1 MKDSETAVLYFS
13 HPESALAEN
22 REQRS
27 QNQERRNSVMKDS
40 EIVAL
45 YLSRSESALTE
56 SRNHYGRLIQHII
69 RNIIRNPEDAEECEN
84 DTYLSAWQ
92 SIPPNQPKSLKAYL
106 AVIARNT
113 ACRKWEYL
121 NAEKRNPE
129 MQISLD
135 ELGDSIADDS
145 GQEFS
150 DDALKEVINQFLG
163 TLKKDQRKVFL
174 LKYWQYCSVQEISQK
189 TGFSK
194 SKVESMLFRTRNKLR
209 KYLQERGFTS

>member
-1 MKDSETAVLYFS
+1 
-13 HPESALAEN
+13 
-22 REQRS
+22 
-27 QNQERRNSVMKDS
+27 MKDS

-56 SRNHYGRLIQHII
+56 SQKHYGRLIQHII
-69 RNIIRNPEDAEECEN
+69 RKFLKNQLDVEECEN

-92 SIPPNQPKSLKAYL
+92 SIPPNQPGNLKAYL

-129 MQISLD
+129 MLISLD

-145 GQEFS
+145 AQDFS
-150 DDALKEVINQFLG
+150 DEELKEVINSFLA
-163 TLKKDQRKVFL
+163 TLKKDSRTIFL
-174 LKYWQYCSVQEISQK
+174 LRYWRFCSVQEISDR

-194 SKVESMLFRTRNKLR
+194 SKVESILFRTRNKLK
-209 KYLQERGFTS
+209 KYLTERGFTS

>member
-1 MKDSETAVLYFS
+1 
-13 HPESALAEN
+13 
-22 REQRS
+22 
-27 QNQERRNSVMKDS
+27 MKDS

-56 SRNHYGRLIQHII
+56 SKKQYGRLIQHII
-69 RNIIRNPEDAEECEN
+69 RNIIRNQLDAEECEN

-129 MQISLD
+129 MLISLD

-145 GQEFS
+145 GQDFS
-150 DDALKEVINQFLG
+150 DQELKEVINQFLS
-163 TLKKDQRKVFL
+163 TIKKDHRKVFL
-174 LKYWQYCSVQEISQK
+174 LRYWRFCSVQEISQR

-194 SKVESMLFRTRNKLR
+194 AKVESILFRTRNKLR
-209 KYLQERGFTS
+209 KYLIERGFTS

>member
-27 QNQERRNSVMKDS
+27 QNPERRNSVMKDS

-106 AVIARNT
+106 AVIARIPPAGNGNIST
-113 ACRKWEYL
+113 RKNAIRKCR
-121 NAEKRNPE
+121 
-129 MQISLD
+129 
-135 ELGDSIADDS
+135 
-145 GQEFS
+145 
-150 DDALKEVINQFLG
+150 
-163 TLKKDQRKVFL
+163 FL
-174 LKYWQYCSVQEISQK
+174 LMNSVTASQMIPVR
-189 TGFSK
+189 S
-194 SKVESMLFRTRNKLR
+194 SRMMR
-209 KYLQERGFTS
+209 

>member
-1 MKDSETAVLYFS
+1 
-13 HPESALAEN
+13 
-22 REQRS
+22 
-27 QNQERRNSVMKDS
+27 MKDS

-56 SRNHYGRLIQHII
+56 SKKHYGRLIQHII
-69 RNIIRNPEDAEECEN
+69 RNIIKNQLDAEECEN

-129 MQISLD
+129 MLISLD
-135 ELGDSIADDS
+135 ELGDSIADAS
-145 GQEFS
+145 SQEFS
-150 DDALKEVINQFLG
+150 DEALKEVINAFLA
-163 TLKKDQRKVFL
+163 TLKKEQRKVFL
-174 LKYWQYCSVQEISQK
+174 LRYWRFCSVQEISHQ

-194 SKVESMLFRTRNKLR
+194 SKVESMLFRTRNKLK
-209 KYLQERGFTS
+209 KYLTERGFTS